1 MAFSSEA
8 NSSLLPSDAVVTGD
22 CGILIPA
29 LNEEAS
35 IAKVIK
41 VALESKLGP
50 VLVIDDGSSDN
61 TTNVALAAGATV
73 LKMKQN
79 LGKGGAVY
87 VGAETLK
94 TDTLVLLDADL
105 TGLSTK
111 HIRDLAKPVLE
122 STVMMTRGVFAGGRL
137 ATTVAQNLAPYLNGQ
152 RAIKRDKLL
161 SLKEIKSSGYGIEV
175 LITQAALRQKWS
187 VKDIPLHNVSQIMKE
202 EKRGFWQGA
211 RYRFQAYGQIINVWF
226 KNSLKP
232 K

>member
-8 NSSLLPSDAVVTGD
+8 NTSLLPSDAVVTGD

-73 LKMKQN
+73 LKLKQN
-79 LGKGGAVY
+79 VGKGGAVY
-87 VGAETLK
+87 AGAETLK
-94 TDTLVLLDADL
+94 TNTIVLIDADL
-105 TGLSTK
+105 TGLNAE
-111 HIRDLAKPVLE
+111 HIKDLAEPVLQDKII
-122 STVMMTRGVFAGGRL
+122 MTRGVFAGGRL

-152 RAIKRDKLL
+152 RAIKRNKLL
-161 SLKEIKSSGYGIEV
+161 SLKEIKTSGYGIEV
-175 LITQAALRQKWS
+175 LVTQAAAKQKWK
-187 VKDIPLHNVSQIMKE
+187 VKDIPLHNVSQVMKE

-211 RYRFQAYGQIINVWF
+211 RYRFQAYAQIINVWL